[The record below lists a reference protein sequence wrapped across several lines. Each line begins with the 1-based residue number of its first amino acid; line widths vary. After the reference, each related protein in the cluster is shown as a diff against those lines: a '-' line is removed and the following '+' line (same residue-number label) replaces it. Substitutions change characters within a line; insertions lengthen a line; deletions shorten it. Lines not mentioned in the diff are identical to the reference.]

1 MDIVLYDE
9 YFRLDGVRDC
19 LEDTYFD
26 EAFDQQYMDAI
37 YTEAISGANTKNIFQ
52 KIISFILK
60 GLKFLW
66 SKLKQLANWI
76 KSKITGKDKKTANQ
90 IAREIVGDK
99 TPNAKNKS
107 DKPVRVEI
115 PSNPA
120 SQAKIDQIIEVA
132 FEPIQIA
139 FNNDAMS
146 IYIDFS
152 NMVASNTGNN
162 VPHGKS
168 APDSLQPAFVTA
180 LISNSELKNL
190 FENVIDEMDKLFT
203 PISMS
208 NVPTAIR
215 KAAEVA
221 HIPAKEAAEIGRL
234 NQLIDK
240 CTSFYN
246 RMVLVGNYAYG
257 YLTDTFNLNDIA
269 ECGKLIN
276 KAVDVMSKFE
286 ASFIK
291 PSIMNSKLNSSE
303 NPNWKDLNGKDVPLK
318 ALKAFNKVSS
328 IVQVMGFG
336 MNQITHG
343 LNRVYMIDAAYMNA
357 IDDQEDLSKFV
368 EKMAAAGIPSKYIMQ
383 NAYLISSKKLRGDGS
398 PDKPIWG
405 QSRCVFYPDKANYI
419 IKVAYNPIGKI
430 GNRNEAYITKLLHGQ
445 PEENLVAKVTKISKN
460 GFVTQGEKVRIPK
473 NGVSWAECNRIRSE
487 INRSQALKD
496 TNISIEDIHPDNI
509 GYRSDKSPCIVDYGA
524 VARN

>member
-357 IDDQEDLSKFV
+357 ID
-368 EKMAAAGIPSKYIMQ
+368 
-383 NAYLISSKKLRGDGS
+383 
-398 PDKPIWG
+398 
-405 QSRCVFYPDKANYI
+405 
-419 IKVAYNPIGKI
+419 NP
-430 GNRNEAYITKLLHGQ
+430 
-445 PEENLVAKVTKISKN
+445 
-460 GFVTQGEKVRIPK
+460 
-473 NGVSWAECNRIRSE
+473 
-487 INRSQALKD
+487 
-496 TNISIEDIHPDNI
+496 
-509 GYRSDKSPCIVDYGA
+509 
-524 VARN
+524 

>member
-1 MDIVLYDE
+1 
-9 YFRLDGVRDC
+9 
-19 LEDTYFD
+19 
-26 EAFDQQYMDAI
+26 
-37 YTEAISGANTKNIFQ
+37 
-52 KIISFILK
+52 
-60 GLKFLW
+60 
-66 SKLKQLANWI
+66 
-76 KSKITGKDKKTANQ
+76 
-90 IAREIVGDK
+90 
-99 TPNAKNKS
+99 
-107 DKPVRVEI
+107 
-115 PSNPA
+115 
-120 SQAKIDQIIEVA
+120 
-132 FEPIQIA
+132 
-139 FNNDAMS
+139 
-146 IYIDFS
+146 
-152 NMVASNTGNN
+152 
-162 VPHGKS
+162 
-168 APDSLQPAFVTA
+168 
-180 LISNSELKNL
+180 
-190 FENVIDEMDKLFT
+190 
-203 PISMS
+203 
-208 NVPTAIR
+208 
-215 KAAEVA
+215 
-221 HIPAKEAAEIGRL
+221 
-234 NQLIDK
+234 
-240 CTSFYN
+240 
-246 RMVLVGNYAYG
+246 MVLVGNYAYG

-291 PSIMNSKLNSSE
+291 PSVMNSKLNSSE

-357 IDDQEDLSKFV
+357 IDNPEDLSKFV

-405 QSRCVFYPDKANYI
+405 QSRCVFYPNKANYI

-473 NGVSWAECNRIRSE
+473 NGASWDVCNKIQSE
-487 INRSQALKD
+487 INRSQVLKD
-496 TNISIEDIHPDNI
+496 TNISIEDIHSNNI